1 MYSKSLTSLQ
11 ISTERSSCKILV
23 DNLATS
29 DTIKPS
35 TTKKELFMKSIKVLI
50 CATALVFSFSASATG
65 TEGVEELCHQLAETN
80 VTLKHAMKEDAGFL
94 QYALDD
100 AAKSKISADSKAQLR
115 ERYFYVHN
123 RLNLS
128 DTDMRR
134 LSLVACLL
142 KYK

>member
-1 MYSKSLTSLQ
+1 
-11 ISTERSSCKILV
+11 
-23 DNLATS
+23 
-29 DTIKPS
+29 
-35 TTKKELFMKSIKVLI
+35 MKSIKVLI

-65 TEGVEELCHQLAETN
+65 TEGVEELCHQSAETN
-80 VTLKHAMKEDAGFL
+80 VTLKNAMKEDAGFL

-100 AAKSKISADSKAQLR
+100 AAKSKISASNKAQLR

-128 DTDMRR
+128 DTDLHR
-134 LSLVACLL
+134 LSLVACLI

>member
-1 MYSKSLTSLQ
+1 
-11 ISTERSSCKILV
+11 
-23 DNLATS
+23 
-29 DTIKPS
+29 
-35 TTKKELFMKSIKVLI
+35 MKSIKVLI

-65 TEGVEELCHQLAETN
+65 TEGVEELCHQSAETN

-100 AAKSKISADSKAQLR
+100 AAKSKISANNKEQLR

-123 RLNLS
+123 RLHLS

-134 LSLVACLL
+134 LSLVACLI

>member
-1 MYSKSLTSLQ
+1 MADFSYRVITPVLASV
-11 ISTERSSCKILV
+11 KIPV

-50 CATALVFSFSASATG
+50 CTAALVLSFSASA
-65 TEGVEELCHQLAETN
+65 EGVEELCHQSAETN
-80 VTLKHAMKEDAGFL
+80 VTLKNAMKEDAGFL

-100 AAKSKISADSKAQLR
+100 TAKSKISTNNKEQLR

-128 DTDMRR
+128 DADMRR
-134 LSLVACLL
+134 MSLVACLS